1 MPAVPAVPE
10 VKGARLSAPAGLAI
24 ALTALFALVIG
35 FDAYAVYADWNV
47 RALAD
52 RALADPSA
60 AVYADLDRGYGLMD
74 RAGTHQRRI
83 AILTGI
89 VFVVWFHRTRTN
101 AEAFAPGADRLR
113 PGWAIGGWF
122 VPLANFW
129 LPYRIAVATWGSSTP
144 LAADGGRAAGRLP
157 LMPVNLWWGS
167 FVLSK
172 VVAWYGGRSYGGAES
187 LEEVRDA
194 ATTVLV
200 GDVVDIVAAVLAV
213 LYVRRLTA
221 LQHARIGQGPRGVA
235 ETPVPMAER
244 LPD

>member
-1 MPAVPAVPE
+1 MTGRHRFPLARRPARLLVLDDPWGVPSMPAVPAVPE
-10 VKGARLSAPAGLAI
+10 GKGARLSAPVGLAI

-60 AVYADLDRGYGLMD
+60 AVYADLERGYGLMD

-144 LAADGGRAAGRLP
+144 LAGDGGRAAGRLP

-187 LEEVRDA
+187 SRRC
-194 ATTVLV
+194 ATRP
-200 GDVVDIVAAVLAV
+200 
-213 LYVRRLTA
+213 RRSWSATSSTSSRPSSPSSTSA
-221 LQHARIGQGPRGVA
+221 G
-235 ETPVPMAER
+235 
-244 LPD
+244 